1 MSQTLCKAPI
11 IDLNKLEKSKRGSNS
26 WLELCNGVRLALED
40 HGYFIALYDKVS
52 SEVEKEIFDVMDEL
66 FDLPIETK
74 KKNSSD
80 FYFYRWVGQLEAAPL
95 HESFGIV
102 YPTHIQA
109 LQSFTTLMWP
119 QGNQRFSETVTSYVK
134 VAAEL
139 EQLVDKMVFES
150 YGVAERH
157 YESHIAAT
165 TYLLRPTKYAAPP
178 PSNINNVGANI
189 HTDKSFS
196 TLLFQNQINGLQVES
211 KSGDWIAVNVPPSAF
226 VFMAGDAYEA
236 WSNGRIYAPRHQV
249 LLKEEKQRYTLALFT
264 FNKGITDIPEELV
277 DETHPLQYK
286 PFDNF
291 GLAWYYLSGANSM
304 IHSTAKAYCGI
315 NTTAS
320 IA

>member
-1 MSQTLCKAPI
+1 MSQTLSNAPI
-11 IDLNKLEKSKRGSNS
+11 IDLTKLEDSNS
-26 WLELCNGVRLALED
+26 WLELCNDVRHALED
-40 HGYFIALYDKVS
+40 HGYFISLYDK
-52 SEVEKEIFDVMDEL
+52 
-66 FDLPIETK
+66 
-74 KKNSSD
+74 
-80 FYFYRWVGQLEAAPL
+80 LEAAPL

-102 YPTHIQA
+102 CPTDIQA
-109 LQSFTTLMWP
+109 LQTFTTLMWR
-119 QGNQRFSETVTSYVK
+119 QSNERFSETVTSYVK
-134 VAAEL
+134 AAAEL
-139 EQLVDKMVFES
+139 EQLVDKMVFQS

-165 TYLLRPTKYAAPP
+165 TYLLRPTKYATPP
-178 PSNINNVGANI
+178 PSADDDGANINNIGANI

-211 KSGDWIAVNVPPSAF
+211 KSGDWIAVDVPPSAF
-226 VFMAGDAYEA
+226 IFMAGDAYEA

-315 NTTAS
+315 NNTAS

>member
-1 MSQTLCKAPI
+1 MPQAPSSVVSI
-11 IDLNKLEKSKRGSNS
+11 IDLTKLENSNASNS
-26 WLELCNGVRLALED
+26 WVPLCNDVRHALEE

-52 SEVEKEIFDVMDEL
+52 AELEKGIFDVMGEL
-66 FDLPIETK
+66 FDVPIETK

-80 FYFYRWVGQLEAAPL
+80 FYFYRWVGQLELAPL
-95 HESFGIV
+95 HESMGIV
-102 YPTHIQA
+102 HPADIEA

-119 QGNQRFSETVTSYVK
+119 QGNYRFCETVTTYVK
-134 VAAEL
+134 AAAEL
-139 EQLVDKMVFES
+139 EQLVDRMVFES
-150 YGVAERH
+150 YGVPEKH

-165 TYLLRPTKYAAPP
+165 TYLLRPTKYTAPP
-178 PSNINNVGANI
+178 PATADSTDNVGANI

-196 TLLFQNQINGLQVES
+196 TLLFQNQVNGLQVET
-211 KSGDWIAVNVPPSAF
+211 KNGEWIAVDVPPSAF

-249 LLKEEKQRYTLALFT
+249 LLKGDKQRYTLALFT
-264 FNKGITDIPEELV
+264 FNKGITDIPDELV

-315 NTTAS
+315 NAG
-320 IA
+320 

>member
-165 TYLLRPTKYAAPP
+165 TYLLRPTK
-178 PSNINNVGANI
+178 IRLMVCKLKVKVVIG
-189 HTDKSFS
+189 
-196 TLLFQNQINGLQVES
+196 LLLMS
-211 KSGDWIAVNVPPSAF
+211 LLLHSSSWL
-226 VFMAGDAYEA
+226 A